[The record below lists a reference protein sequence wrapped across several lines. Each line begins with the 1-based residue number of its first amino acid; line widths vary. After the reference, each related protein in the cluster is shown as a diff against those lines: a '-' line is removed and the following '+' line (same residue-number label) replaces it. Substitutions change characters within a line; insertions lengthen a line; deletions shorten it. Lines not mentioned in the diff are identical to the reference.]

1 MPHNVEL
8 KVASLLLKL
17 EHIYLV
23 SSVAVDELLKEFDYL
38 ISTASVSLI
47 YQTLAQNL
55 QNDNCQIDKTV
66 LSTLCKSNPVTVSF
80 GGRGPLSPAWK
91 RKTYY
96 KKHFN
101 IVESIEFVLDPQ
113 NRKSFQYIPILKSL
127 QQILNCKTFLDKVIN
142 LKSPHQIQTDKIQY
156 TSFYGGINYKENLQL
171 STACGISLIL
181 YVDDFE
187 ICNPLGTFRKKYKIC
202 GVYWT
207 LGNLPP
213 SCHSSLSNIHLA
225 ALIHTDDVKC
235 YGFDS
240 VLKPLGDDLITLEKQ
255 GLFIASLGK
264 TVKGFVHC
272 VVADNLGAHSIAGL
286 VESFQ
291 VHMFADSVQQKI

>member
-1 MPHNVEL
+1 M
-8 KVASLLLKL
+8 
-17 EHIYLV
+17 
-23 SSVAVDELLKEFDYL
+23 
-38 ISTASVSLI
+38 
-47 YQTLAQNL
+47 
-55 QNDNCQIDKTV
+55 
-66 LSTLCKSNPVTVSF
+66 
-80 GGRGPLSPAWK
+80 
-91 RKTYY
+91 
-96 KKHFN
+96 
-101 IVESIEFVLDPQ
+101 LDPQ

-171 STACGISLIL
+171 STECGISLIL

-187 ICNPLGTFRKKYKIC
+187 ICNPLGTSRKKYKIC

-225 ALIHTDDVKC
+225 TLIHTDDVKC

-286 VESFQ
+286 VENFSGTYVCRFCTAKNVDIQ
-291 VHMFADSVQQKI
+291 TKEVKSGAFCLRSEDIHTSHLKAAASSSGCS